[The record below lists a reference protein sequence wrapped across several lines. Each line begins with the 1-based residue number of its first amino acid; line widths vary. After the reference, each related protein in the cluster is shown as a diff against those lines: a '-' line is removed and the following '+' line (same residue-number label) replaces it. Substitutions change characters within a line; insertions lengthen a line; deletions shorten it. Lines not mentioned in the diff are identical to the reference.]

1 MRKILKII
9 RTEEWVKDGKKHV
22 RTHAILDNDEEA
34 RGYGE
39 FKVGDEVEAF
49 FNDEW
54 DYYQMKPH
62 SSKESI

>member
-1 MRKILKII
+1 MRQITKILHIEK
-9 RTEEWVKDGKKHV
+9 WVKDGKEYT

-34 RGYGE
+34 RGFGE

-49 FNDEW
+49 FNDKW

-62 SSKESI
+62 SGIKK